1 MVRGRTAS
9 AIVLAVLLGLTVLV
23 VIGPSARA
31 QVGSKTI
38 TVDGDPS
45 DWTGVNGA
53 PDTGVVSAAEFVWND
68 TVNDDTGD
76 GNYVYPTST
85 DFNDGVFDI
94 QEVRITADATNLY
107 VLVKVVNLTNPWGGS
122 DGFSTVAA
130 VLLIDTT
137 QDASGK
143 LTSRPNVNIAAGSGW
158 EYYVKIGNT
167 GWQAENAKVFDEAGN
182 WAPTVNKAST
192 SLEAIEASVPLAFIG
207 KDGYDIDGA
216 TWRFMVFLQSHAGE
230 NQDGFRDVN
239 GTAEA
244 YLFGGGLTN
253 NNNDPKIQ
261 DLAFAT
267 SQAAQEAEL
276 NSYTLTA
283 PATMTSFADVT
294 FDGAIGFT
302 PDTTAPSILTP
313 AVAPTFNQAVV
324 TWATDEIANTVV
336 WYTSTAQPLTR
347 RFIDEFVPGH
357 SVTLSGLEPSTTY
370 YYWIESTDI
379 AGNKASTALA
389 TFTTTA
395 PPPSNIA
402 SWVSG
407 KFVWEDA
414 RGDDTGDGNY
424 VYPNEPTVK
433 WQGRGDIWFLNA
445 TLEGNWIHYTVRV
458 NAQAET
464 IWRQRMAAFVMFI
477 DKDHVRGSGARDV
490 KFVQPE
496 SDPGHPLNISIAP
509 EFAWE
514 WMILGTF
521 QNYSEFTPG
530 DNRTELL
537 IRNSTFDAG
546 LNTYSLLYMST
557 ALGSSSR
564 PTAARAYSSNGG
576 TQLDFWL
583 NRSIIGKS
591 DNWTY
596 VALGALYDDAGAGWP
611 SGGIRQVRPAAAT
624 WESGG
629 SNGPLNPNV
638 FDLAFYPNTASQ
650 GSDLSQYI
658 PTGYTSVTRAMQI
671 NLTAQWHGSLS
682 VASVL
687 GVTARSSVSQL
698 NTGESAGITAFVT
711 NRNLALSATSVTLS
725 ASPAAAVTI
734 LPPNPATT
742 DTFGSAQF
750 TVRANAVSADTVV
763 TLTARATVGADSATS
778 TVAIT
783 VKAQVIP
790 HAYRVFVAAAD
801 GVLGTGQQSTVT
813 ATFTD
818 KGAPISGATVALASD
833 RPALV
838 VVTPSAV
845 TNAQGQATFT
855 VRAGYSEA
863 DVAATL
869 TATGTNATIQT
880 TGTIGM
886 TVKAFVHV
894 YSMSGTASATLVETN
909 VTTTVTVT
917 FRDAGAARAGAT
929 VAISL
934 APATAFDIV
943 GDASKTTDASG
954 QATFTLRARSVTSD
968 TSVVVTATA
977 SNGTAANVATA
988 TVTVVA
994 EAAPPAPTPAGI
1006 SPAVFGISVGVLAI
1020 IAAALAVLWLLA
1032 RRGQQ
1037 PPKREDDLDI

>member
-45 DWTGVNGA
+45 DWTGVNVA
-53 PDTGVVSAAEFVWND
+53 PDTGVVDASEFVWND

-85 DFNDGVFDI
+85 DFSDGLFDI

-122 DGFSTVAA
+122 DGFSTAAA

-137 QDASGK
+137 QDGSGT
-143 LTSRPNVNIAAGSGW
+143 LTARPNVNIASGSGW
-158 EYYVKIGNT
+158 EYFVKIGNT
-167 GWQAENAKVFDEAGN
+167 GWHAENAKIFDEAGN
-182 WAPTVNKAST
+182 WAPIGNKAST
-192 SLEAIEASVPLAFIG
+192 SLDAVEASIPLAFIG

-239 GTAEA
+239 ETAEA
-244 YLFGGGLTN
+244 YLFGGGLSN

-261 DLAFAT
+261 DIAFAT
-267 SQAAQEAEL
+267 SQAVQEAEL
-276 NSYTLTA
+276 SSYTLTTL
-283 PATMTSFADVT
+283 ATMASFADVT

-302 PDTTAPSILTP
+302 PDTAAPTISSVV
-313 AVAPTFNQAVV
+313 AAPTFNQAVV
-324 TWATDEIANTVV
+324 TWTSDEIANTAV
-336 WYTSTAQPLTR
+336 WYTSATQPLTR
-347 RFIDEFVPGH
+347 RFIDEFVTGH
-357 SVTLSGLEPSTTY
+357 SVTLSALDSTTVY

-379 AGNKASTALA
+379 AGNLASTPLSS
-389 TFTTTA
+389 FTTSS
-395 PPPSNIA
+395 PPPANFA
-402 SWVSG
+402 SWTSG

-433 WQGRGDIWFLNA
+433 WQGRGDIWFLNI

-477 DKDHVRGSGARDV
+477 DQDHIRGSGARNV
-490 KFVQPE
+490 KFIQPE
-496 SDPGHPLNISIAP
+496 SDPGHPLNISVAP

-514 WMILGTF
+514 WMIVGTF

-557 ALGSSSR
+557 ALGSSPR
-564 PTAARAYSSNGG
+564 PTAAIADSSNGG

-583 NRSIIGKS
+583 NRSIIGKT

-611 SGGIRQVRPAAAT
+611 SGGIRQVKPSAQT
-624 WESGG
+624 WEGG
-629 SNGPLNPNV
+629 GANGPLNPNV
-638 FDLAFYPNTASQ
+638 YDLAFYPGTPSQ
-650 GSDLSQYI
+650 ALDLAQYI
-658 PTGYTSVTRAMQI
+658 PSAYTSITRAMQI
-671 NLTAQWHGSLS
+671 NLTAQWYGAVS

-687 GVTARSSVSQL
+687 GVTSRSSVSQL
-698 NTGESAGITAFVT
+698 NTGESAGVTAFVT
-711 NRNLALSATSVTLS
+711 NRNLPLSEASVTLS
-725 ASPAAAVTI
+725 ASPSAAVTI
-734 LPPNPATT
+734 LAPNPSTT

-750 TVRANAVSADTVV
+750 TVRANVVSVDTVV
-763 TLTARATVGADSATS
+763 TLIATATVGADSATS
-778 TVAIT
+778 TVTIT
-783 VKAQVIP
+783 VKAQIIP
-790 HAYRVFVAAAD
+790 HAYRVFLAAAD
-801 GVLGTGQQSTVT
+801 GVLGSGQQSSVT

-818 KGAPISGATVALASD
+818 KGAPISGATVTLASD
-833 RPALV
+833 QPALAV
-838 VVTPSAV
+838 ITLSAA

-855 VRAGYSEA
+855 VRAAYSEA

-869 TATGTNATIQT
+869 TATGTNATVQT
-880 TGTIGM
+880 TGTVSM

-894 YSMSGTASATLVETN
+894 YAMAGTASATLVEADA
-909 VTTTVTVT
+909 TTTVTFT

-934 APATAFDIV
+934 SPGTGFDIV

-954 QATFTLRARSVTSD
+954 QATFTLRAKSVTSD

-977 SNGTAANVATA
+977 GNGTAANVATSS
-988 TVTVVA
+988 VTVVA
-994 EAAPPAPTPAGI
+994 GAAPPAPTPAGI
-1006 SPAVFGISVGVLAI
+1006 SPTVFGISVGVLVI
-1020 IAAALAVLWLLA
+1020 IAVALGVLWMLA
-1032 RRGQQ
+1032 RRSQQ
-1037 PPKREDDLDI
+1037 PPKREGDLDV